1 MLVFTRLAVASA
13 IFICVA
19 LTGPQLIRHVAWD
32 GYANFTSE
40 VTGGRRETGDLLL
53 LSPILQKSGIE
64 TCDKLLNTPLVT
76 LHLYANDMLA
86 TEAGIAPLQPAE
98 DAAITTLR
106 LRTRELLEQ
115 ALACSPMDGNLWLS
129 LAIISKALGE
139 PIELTA
145 QFVELSR
152 RYAPY
157 ENWIKLRRDMI
168 FLNQ

>member
-1 MLVFTRLAVASA
+1 MLVFTRLAVVCA
-13 IFICVA
+13 ILICIA

-53 LSPILQKSGIE
+53 LSPILQKSGLE
-64 TCDKLLNTPLVT
+64 TCDKLLNTPLIT
-76 LHLYANDMLA
+76 LHLYVNDMLA

-98 DAAITTLR
+98 DIAITTLR

-129 LAIISKALGE
+129 LATMSRALGE
-139 PIELTA
+139 PPETTA

-157 ENWIKLRRDMI
+157 ESWIGTRRERL
-168 FLNQ
+168 FSN